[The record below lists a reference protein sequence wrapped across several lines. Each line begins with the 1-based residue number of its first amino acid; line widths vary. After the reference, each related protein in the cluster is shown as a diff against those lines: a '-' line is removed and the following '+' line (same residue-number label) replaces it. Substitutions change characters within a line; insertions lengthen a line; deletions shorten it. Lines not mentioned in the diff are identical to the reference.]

1 MRDNPLLM
9 RPSRRTS
16 RSSPRRRDH
25 VHADASPAGREPG
38 WGDALHPRPAAPS
51 AGPFRQSNRSE
62 RIMPPSPPSRSRSS
76 QRLVSINRP
85 SQAFI
90 CIFYIYFFLL
100 CTFAKALWSEEDR
113 KTVLTV
119 IISAMFSKGFMEEL
133 LKPQGLYSHRAMRTL
148 LTRLA
153 HASIMRLNAASMDR
167 LYELVVMAFKY
178 QVLLCPRPRDLL
190 LITFNHTDAIRN
202 FVKHSP
208 ATVNQVDEVQR
219 RLIET
224 YTRLSEGEFQLIRQ
238 TLLTFLQDMHVR
250 VSLFLK
256 DKLQNPSGRFVLVTT
271 GPVPHASDVPGL
283 IRIFNRK
290 GREVKRREFPAGGS
304 YTSPM
309 REGSFEMFGDR
320 ATRLGT
326 NMYSVTPVA
335 DGKTSGASM
344 NPSQHPKGTAEPNP
358 MAKEELNLL
367 ARLMGGVE
375 GQGNLSGDGA
385 FQVNLFIAGQE
396 EDGTGAPGEVEG
408 EPFGVINIQ
417 ATTDQLASTELARI
431 AGEFAEDGERPDE
444 PSSKGEDLLAMMDD
458 L

>member
-1 MRDNPLLM
+1 MSTRTLPLLVANLGGEM
-9 RPSRRTS
+9 LYIL
-16 RSSPRRRDH
+16 D
-25 VHADASPAGREPG
+25 
-38 WGDALHPRPAAPS
+38 
-51 AGPFRQSNRSE
+51 
-62 RIMPPSPPSRSRSS
+62 
-76 QRLVSINRP
+76 QRLRAPDLSDNR
-85 SQAFI
+85 
-90 CIFYIYFFLL
+90 
-100 CTFAKALWSEEDR
+100 TALWSEEDR

-167 LYELVVMAFKY
+167 VRRSHARPNAPRTAVRPEKPTLCPPLSMQLYELVVMAFKY